1 MDRSFDCHAEPAP
14 ASPVVLSVPHAGR
27 DYPLALRA
35 ALAVPMAALM
45 PLEDRHVDAVALA
58 ARGRETLLIQRLPRA
73 WIDLHRAEHAR
84 DARIDE
90 GARAISLPIDS
101 AKVKSGLGLVPRRAI
116 GMTPL
121 WRRRFDAVDI
131 ASRIERD
138 HRPYHAALA
147 DALAAARAAFGVA
160 ILIDIHSMPRPAS
173 GAEIVL
179 GDRFGRAAGAR
190 FVARAEAA
198 ARGAGYATA
207 LNLPYAGGHILATH
221 GAPGADIHAIQ
232 LEIDRTAYLDA
243 ALDRPGPGLP
253 RVAAMLRQM
262 IAALAEEA
270 LDSRY
275 PLAAE

>member
-1 MDRSFDCHAEPAP
+1 MRYVTGVAEDGGELD
-14 ASPVVLSVPHAGR
+14 VR
-27 DYPLALRA
+27 DPLALKMHAIAADAGDDAEALFDGLVGLSEVFGADLAGHADFRA
-35 ALAVPMAALM
+35 VVVGH
-45 PLEDRHVDAVALA
+45 LESLF
-58 ARGRETLLIQRLPRA
+58 
-73 WIDLHRAEHAR
+73 
-84 DARIDE
+84 DE